1 MEQAVKEG
9 KELHPTM
16 NIENL
21 TINGGNVVV
30 GEHSKQVNSVT
41 DYEELLKKIQSYQK
55 KLSEDQ
61 MEQIIALIQKSQKE
75 QTGILVAELLNQK
88 ENNKPDQFLEKLK
101 SYLGNA
107 ANAAT
112 VASFILELSKLMG

>member
-1 MEQAVKEG
+1 MEQAVAEG

-30 GEHSKQVNSVT
+30 GEHSKQVISVA
-41 DYEELLKKIQSYQK
+41 DYEELLKKIQLYQK

-88 ENNKPDQFLEKLK
+88 ENKQPDQFLEKLK

>member
-1 MEQAVKEG
+1 
-9 KELHPTM
+9 
-16 NIENL
+16 
-21 TINGGNVVV
+21 
-30 GEHSKQVNSVT
+30 
-41 DYEELLKKIQSYQK
+41 
-55 KLSEDQ
+55 

-88 ENNKPDQFLEKLK
+88 ENKQPDQFLEKLK

-112 VASFILELSKLMG
+112 VASFILELSNLMG

>member
-1 MEQAVKEG
+1 
-9 KELHPTM
+9 M

-41 DYEELLKKIQSYQK
+41 DYEELLKKIQLYQK

-88 ENNKPDQFLEKLK
+88 ENKQPDQFLEKLK